1 MMFAKRILAIFVS
14 TACAATFLVGCS
26 DDSWAAK
33 TDDTTV
39 PAGQYIYYIL
49 KETMDAEQK
58 LDATPSTSDS
68 DFFKLTIEDQSAESW
83 IQSHAR
89 KDMKNAVGA
98 EIEFEN
104 LGLSLTDEETKEIAD
119 QVDNYYDYLDEYY
132 HISDLGISKNSLE
145 KAMTDNKKY
154 DKVFDSYY
162 QAGGS
167 QEVPAEDISN
177 YIRNEGASYKM
188 MTVPK
193 EVSPQISTDSMNTPA
208 TVTATDSSTAEAQ
221 GYVDQINSGKSFDD
235 VYHDYEISTGTTE
248 EDFVPLELQYAF
260 KDEPLDLSD
269 EVYSAIFDKAQVDGP
284 AVLAEGDDSFYI
296 IQRYSVSD
304 ETVSQEHDAA
314 LTEMKEDEFSGEL
327 SQIADT
333 KKYQENNGAL
343 DRYSPRA
350 IQKRL
355 DKFRDSSLGY

>member
-104 LGLSLTDEETKEIAD
+104 LGLSLTDEGAGVWGGTVL
-119 QVDNYYDYLDEYY
+119 QY
-132 HISDLGISKNSLE
+132 HAHSL
-145 KAMTDNKKY
+145 
-154 DKVFDSYY
+154 
-162 QAGGS
+162 
-167 QEVPAEDISN
+167 
-177 YIRNEGASYKM
+177 
-188 MTVPK
+188 
-193 EVSPQISTDSMNTPA
+193 
-208 TVTATDSSTAEAQ
+208 
-221 GYVDQINSGKSFDD
+221 
-235 VYHDYEISTGTTE
+235 STGG
-248 EDFVPLELQYAF
+248 LHQGRELLHGALIGVFLFFQHRRVQAHQHHF
-260 KDEPLDLSD
+260 
-269 EVYSAIFDKAQVDGP
+269 
-284 AVLAEGDDSFYI
+284 
-296 IQRYSVSD
+296 VSD
-304 ETVSQEHDAA
+304 FFCISHKTPY
-314 LTEMKEDEFSGEL
+314 L
-327 SQIADT
+327 I
-333 KKYQENNGAL
+333 
-343 DRYSPRA
+343 
-350 IQKRL
+350 
-355 DKFRDSSLGY
+355 